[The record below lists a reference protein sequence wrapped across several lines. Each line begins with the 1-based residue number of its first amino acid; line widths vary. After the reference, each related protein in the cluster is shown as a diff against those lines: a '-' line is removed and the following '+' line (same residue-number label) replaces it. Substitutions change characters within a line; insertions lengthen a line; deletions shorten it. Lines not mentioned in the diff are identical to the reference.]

1 MTTRKNTRSSS
12 TELVAT
18 GPPGELAAIGDMDL
32 LAETL
37 VDQARADGI
46 ALTGEG
52 GLLTKLIAQVLET
65 VRTTV

>member
-37 VDQARADGI
+37 DS
-46 ALTGEG
+46 LTRPEPMGS
-52 GLLTKLIAQVLET
+52 
-65 VRTTV
+65 R